1 MEGEV
6 IVLAAGRGERAGRP
20 KALIAVQ
27 GAPWLERQLERLA
40 ECGLARAIVVLGHD
54 LPAHV
59 AAMPWVERALVAPLP
74 LVGLR
79 VEVVWNGAPER
90 GPFSS
95 LACGLAR
102 ASGDATFV
110 LPVDVPCPGRAV
122 WQALDAAATLAAV
135 PDRDG
140 RGGHPVRVSR
150 AFASR
155 LLAVPFDSP
164 VARLDAQLRMLAA
177 GELTRVP
184 VDDVRAFTN
193 LNTPEDWESIA
204 GGAGVDDR

>member
-1 MEGEV
+1 V
-6 IVLAAGRGERAGRP
+6 H
-20 KALIAVQ
+20 

-40 ECGLARAIVVLGHD
+40 QCGLSRAVVVLGYD

-59 AAMPWVERALVAPLP
+59 LAMPWVERALAAPLP
-74 LVGLR
+74 LLGLR

-102 ASGDATFV
+102 VGATFV

-122 WQALDAAATLAAV
+122 WEALDAAGALAAV
-135 PDRDG
+135 PEREG
-140 RGGHPVRVSR
+140 RGGHPVRLSA
-150 AFASR
+150 AFVDR
-155 LLAVPFDSP
+155 LRAVPIDAP
-164 VARLDAQLRMLAA
+164 DARLDVQLRKLAPDEIA
-177 GELTRVP
+177 RVA

-193 LNTPEDWESIA
+193 LNDAEDWESVA
-204 GGAGVDDR
+204 GGGDVDDR